1 MHEMQYVRHAAG
13 NADTRTFA
21 RRTKSERP
29 DPVSGA
35 IERYSFSFLAVFAL
49 ERLNISF
56 VA

>member
-35 IERYSFSFLAVFAL
+35 IERYPFSFLAVLAL